1 MNFPNNSRVKIL
13 INKRFQN
20 KVTKEKPIDSEKY
33 MEMLLKGDTD
43 WRTAGTSYLSA
54 ALRTPSFWEHRFQSI
69 GREIRESNPIS
80 FDSLARLIL
89 INHISLKFINFAGKF
104 LIIY

>member
-1 MNFPNNSRVKIL
+1 
-13 INKRFQN
+13 
-20 KVTKEKPIDSEKY
+20 
-33 MEMLLKGDTD
+33 MLLKGDTD

-69 GREIRESNPIS
+69 GREVRESNPIS

-89 INHISLKFINFAGKF
+89 TYHTLLKLIRFAEKISV
-104 LIIY
+104 IY